1 MIVVPCPN
9 CGPRNASDLRNC
21 GEAVVRPN
29 PSTTSLREWRT
40 YLYIRENPAGW
51 LTETWY
57 CRNGCRRYFTI
68 ERNTSTNEIRENNS

>member
-21 GEAVVRPN
+21 GETVVRPN

-57 CRNGCRRYFTI
+57 CRNGCRLYFTI